1 MHDIYFSFAEKI
13 VLGLGIIACLAS
25 FIYEVSRRLLIVFK
39 GLGTL
44 PFDRFGARFWRMFR
58 EVFLHEKVVKGRFWP
73 GLMHAFV
80 FWGFVIFGLV
90 TIDHFAKG
98 FGFSLLSPNAHR
110 VYTMIVTPFSIL
122 VIVGILSLAYRR
134 FITKPKALGKLSP
147 TSGLVAFFI
156 VVLMVT
162 YLIGER
168 EISTFFWKIN
178 WWIHSA
184 IILAFLFL
192 IPRSKHLHL
201 VLAPINIFFRPF
213 DQPDHTLSLIHISE
227 PTRPY

>member
-1 MHDIYFSFAEKI
+1 MHDIYFSLTEQI
-13 VLGLGIIACLAS
+13 VLGSGIILCLAS
-25 FIYEVSRRLLIVFK
+25 FLYEVSRRFFIVLK
-39 GLGTL
+39 GLGKL
-44 PFDRFGARFWRMFR
+44 PFARFGARFWRMFR

-98 FGFSLLSPNAHR
+98 FGISLFSQKALKMYS
-110 VYTMIVTPFSIL
+110 MIVMPFSIL

-168 EISTFFWKIN
+168 EISAFYWKIN
-178 WWIHSA
+178 WWIHSV
-184 IILAFLFL
+184 IILAF
-192 IPRSKHLHL
+192 
-201 VLAPINIFFRPF
+201 
-213 DQPDHTLSLIHISE
+213 
-227 PTRPY
+227 